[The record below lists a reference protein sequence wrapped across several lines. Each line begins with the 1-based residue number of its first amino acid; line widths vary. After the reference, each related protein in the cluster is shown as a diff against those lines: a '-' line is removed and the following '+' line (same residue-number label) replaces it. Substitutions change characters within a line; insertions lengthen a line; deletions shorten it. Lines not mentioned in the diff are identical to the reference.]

1 MQKLFPA
8 IEADSKRRHLLA
20 FAASSIVD
28 RAFEGMEDGKY
39 ALFQFVNPRRRTAG
53 GLLTQPL
60 FTSYLFSPEAE
71 QLIKTKYL
79 SPIEVVLGCEDVKQ
93 STYCQLLCALLRREE
108 VVMFGTLYASGL
120 IHVLHVLENKWRELI
135 IDIGTGSVNE
145 KEVSDLKVR
154 KGVER
159 QIEGPNPALAMQV
172 EEECCRQPL
181 WQGIIRRLWPRAK
194 CVQCA
199 VTGSMEQYIPMLEFF
214 SGGLPLVSPRYAAS
228 ECLFGINMNPLCSP
242 YEVSYTFL
250 PNMAYFEFLPLQAAN
265 EDDNDENSI
274 HQSQLVDLVNVKL
287 GQQYEVV
294 VTTFA
299 GLYRYRVGDCVQVT
313 GFHNKAPQ
321 FRLLGRKNVVLS
333 IGIEK
338 TDDAT
343 LHKAVCTAK
352 VRHLE
357 ARSSC
362 QLVDYTSYMDISAVP
377 GHYVLFWEVS
387 GRKLVEEAIME
398 PSLEPSVMEACC
410 DTVEE
415 CLDAMY
421 QKGKGSWIGPLEIRV
436 VRQGTFHELMEYITS
451 LGGVSFGQYKTPR
464 VVKLA
469 PHLQLLNF
477 RVFHSFF
484 ASS

>member
-1 MQKLFPA
+1 MAPEQAQSPAGRPASERVIMALVQDITSNADTVQHTILSQILAQNSNSEYLRCLLSACAADGRGSGDESPVMQPHIFKRIAPLSSYEQIQRYIQRISDGETGPILTDCPVLELVKSSGTSSGMQKLFPA
-8 IEADSKRRHLLA
+8 IEADSERRHLLA

-28 RAFEGMEDGKY
+28 RAFEGMEEGKD

-60 FTSYLFSPEAE
+60 LNSYLFSPEAE
-71 QLIKTKYL
+71 QLIRARYT
-79 SPIEVVLGCEDVKQ
+79 SPIEVVLGCEDGKQ
-93 STYCQLLCALLRREE
+93 SMYCQLLCALLHREE
-108 VVMFGTLYASGL
+108 VVRFGTVFASGL
-120 IHVLHVLENKWRELI
+120 IHVLHVLENKWRELVN
-135 IDIGTGSVNE
+135 DIRTGSLNE
-145 KEVSDLKVR
+145 KEVSDPKVR

-172 EEECCRQPL
+172 EEECYCQPL

-214 SGGLPLVSPRYAAS
+214 SGGLPLVSTTYASS

-250 PNMAYFEFLPLQAAN
+250 PNMAYFEFLLLQAAN
-265 EDDNDENSI
+265 EDDNDENLI
-274 HQSQLVDLVNVKL
+274 QSQLVDLVNVKL

-338 TDDAT
+338 TDDST
-343 LHKAVCTAK
+343 LHKAVCTVK
-352 VRHLE
+352 IRHLE
-357 ARSSC
+357 AGSRR
-362 QLVDYTSYMDISAVP
+362 QLMD
-377 GHYVLFWEVS
+377 
-387 GRKLVEEAIME
+387 
-398 PSLEPSVMEACC
+398 
-410 DTVEE
+410 
-415 CLDAMY
+415 
-421 QKGKGSWIGPLEIRV
+421 
-436 VRQGTFHELMEYITS
+436 
-451 LGGVSFGQYKTPR
+451 
-464 VVKLA
+464 
-469 PHLQLLNF
+469 
-477 RVFHSFF
+477 
-484 ASS
+484 